1 MIKVEPSYQQ
11 VKAYLANKQWGQAVA
26 SCRQALRRQPDSEEF
41 NVLLGFALAAQEK
54 RREAIYAYS
63 KALQLQPEQAQTHA
77 CLGELYSQLQELTT
91 AAWHYQ
97 QAVWLQPDQA
107 EYHYNLGI
115 TRHKLWEWDAAKE
128 SYQQA
133 IALNPKDAKAHYHL
147 GVLYGQRG
155 QLEEASNSYRQAI
168 TNQPDYLSAYN
179 NLGCVL
185 FELKQFEAA
194 KAVYQQGIDQQGI
207 DHNPKCGT
215 LYNNLG
221 KVLQA
226 QGKAGQALVA
236 YSSAIELNPELKSA
250 YLNLGRLWQQKGN
263 YPIAVQYFERLL
275 RLDPEQILT
284 YSECANAL
292 MAQGKL
298 ALAFDYLRKAIALQP
313 AFVEAYCQRAKSLP
327 GQDILERSQIYC
339 SGFLEAL
346 RNKEDT
352 FQVCLYLWQTYLYL
366 GDTLFEYGAAKQ
378 AEKYYQKALQI
389 QPDQVELY
397 IRLGDC
403 LAEQQ
408 RLDAAVMTYHMGLAL
423 QPAHPQIYLRLG
435 QVLSKQKRFQQALE
449 YYQSLWHQHLE
460 EGKVSGNL
468 GSLGVLPIDNVP
480 RNNYSA
486 KPPDNYSAKP
496 LTSQPP
502 HPIKGIYEATRDWYI
517 NTECHGCYYIEVPW
531 STIDKDWQYTGSR
544 EIEGSVNH
552 GSQGNG
558 FPNDINTMSMV
569 APPVS
574 ALAPISVEGSKSQ
587 SQSQSQ
593 SQPQCGGVTCN
604 RCMRR
609 LCNQF
614 QSIHLGKRVYQCQP
628 PQTLSVDSPTV
639 FVATIPQGRAWI
651 APQSSYWKICHSIAI
666 ITPDDYLL
674 SDLSRNY
681 PWYLPGCEHYDPRNH
696 RIFSL
701 DQMPPLEYIDGTV
714 AVLSGLSGH
723 GYYHWMF
730 DVLPRIEILRRSG
743 IDFPKIDWF
752 LINTPQQPFQQE
764 TLNYLGIPAN
774 KIISSD
780 RYPHIQAQE
789 LVLPSFPGHFDWV
802 PQGTINFLRQ
812 RFLPQTLELR
822 YPERIYISRA
832 QARHR
837 QVINET
843 EVKELLSQFGF
854 ITIALESLSVKE
866 QVALF
871 ASVKAIVAPHG
882 AGLTNTVFC
891 RPGTQIIELVSPS
904 YVRTDY
910 WMISQ
915 QLGLKHYYVKGE
927 NFDCQPIR
935 KLMYTSSLTEDILV
949 NLDSLYSVM
958 KITGLNQLCSRVHNQ

>member
-1 MIKVEPSYQQ
+1 MIKVESTYQQ

-26 SCRQALRRQPDSEEF
+26 CCRQALKRQPDSGEF
-41 NVLLGFALAAQEK
+41 NVLLGFALAAQGK
-54 RREAIYAYS
+54 RSQAIYAYS
-63 KALQLQPEQAQTHA
+63 KAVQLQPEQAQTHA
-77 CLGELYSQLQELTT
+77 CLGELYSQLKDFST
-91 AAWHYQ
+91 AEWHYQ
-97 QAVWLQPDQA
+97 QAVWLQPGQA

-147 GVLYGQRG
+147 GVLYGERG
-155 QLEEASNSYRQAI
+155 QLEKATNSYRQAI

-207 DHNPKCGT
+207 DHNPKWGT

-226 QGKAGQALVA
+226 QGKAGEALVA

-263 YPIAVQYFERLL
+263 YAVAVQYFERLL

-284 YSECANAL
+284 YSECASAL

-313 AFVEAYCQRAKSLP
+313 AFVEAYCQRAKGLP

-339 SGFLEAL
+339 SGFLSAL

-423 QPAHPQIYLRLG
+423 QPAHPHIYLRLG

-449 YYQSLWHQHLE
+449 YYEALWHQHLE
-460 EGKVSGNL
+460 EGKVSGKL
-468 GSLGVLPIDNVP
+468 GSFGVLPIDNVP
-480 RNNYSA
+480 IDNLPRNNYSA
-486 KPPDNYSAKP
+486 KPVS
-496 LTSQPP
+496 SQPP
-502 HPIKGIYEATRDWYI
+502 HQIKGIYEATRDWYMS
-517 NTECHGCYYIEVPW
+517 TECHGCYYIEVPW
-531 STIDKDWQYTGSR
+531 SSIDK
-544 EIEGSVNH
+544 H
-552 GSQGNG
+552 L
-558 FPNDINTMSMV
+558 NTMSMV

-574 ALAPISVEGSKSQ
+574 PLAPISVEPSQ
-587 SQSQSQ
+587 SQSQAQSQ
-593 SQPQCGGVTCN
+593 SRSQCGGVTCN
-604 RCMRR
+604 QCMRR

-614 QSIHLGKRVYQCQP
+614 ESIHLGNRVYQCNP
-628 PQTLSVDSPTV
+628 PETLSVDSPTV
-639 FVATIPQGRAWI
+639 FVATIPEGRAWI
-651 APQSSYWKICHSIAI
+651 APQSSYWKICHAIAI

-674 SDLSRNY
+674 SDVSRNY
-681 PWYLPGCEHYDPRNH
+681 PWYLPGCENYDPRNH
-696 RIFSL
+696 IIFSL
-701 DQMPPLEYIDGTV
+701 EQMPPLEYIDGTV

-723 GYYHWMF
+723 GYYHWLF

-743 IDFPKIDWF
+743 IDFAKIDWF
-752 LINTPQQPFQQE
+752 LINTPQQPFQEE
-764 TLNYLGIPAN
+764 TLNCLGIPAH

-802 PQGTINFLRQ
+802 PKGTIYFLRQ
-812 RFLPQTLELR
+812 RFLPQALELK
-822 YPERIYISRA
+822 YPERIYITRD

-837 QVINET
+837 QVLNET

-854 ITIALESLSVKE
+854 ITIALESLSVRE

-891 RPGTQIIELVSPS
+891 RPGTQIIELVSPN

-927 NFDCQPIR
+927 NFDCKLIR
-935 KLMYTSSLTEDILV
+935 QLIYTSSLTEDILV
-949 NLDSLYSVM
+949 NLDSLYSVI
-958 KITGLNQLCSRVHNQ
+958 KITGLNQLCSRVYNQKEVNDAMTRNI